1 MGWRHLGWDAECLHR
16 TPEMARRGC
25 QSEQPRVQMRLQ
37 TKSHAEARA
46 RSASVAFHVDDL
58 FAQTIVCD
66 LDGLKAPSSDREQ
79 YNFVGIVSQFHP
91 LYKDKY
97 VCIVIFSSNL
107 TRVCFCILLIS
118 FCSAPPIAFF
128 DSLRLERVDC
138 HVFFDLDRHMSL
150 AEKEQYVLSCY
161 SQRASMLWRTIFP

>member
-1 MGWRHLGWDAECLHR
+1 
-16 TPEMARRGC
+16 
-25 QSEQPRVQMRLQ
+25 
-37 TKSHAEARA
+37 
-46 RSASVAFHVDDL
+46 
-58 FAQTIVCD
+58 
-66 LDGLKAPSSDREQ
+66 
-79 YNFVGIVSQFHP
+79 VSQFHP

-150 AEKEQYVLSCY
+150 AEKEQWYLDTFQVPMRSPVDFYRMARRKFGEKQFELTVQCLEHYIGS
-161 SQRASMLWRTIFP
+161 